1 MTRRLACAGGLYEM
15 FDFATRM
22 RPGQEAELGRRLA
35 QALRPTQQPNLWVLF
50 ASNTQVKEME
60 VKVQANPYGAHVA
73 WARINELLDANF
85 NFVFFDTPGTQ
96 TSNLLPLALS
106 TCTLAVLVAEPHSEY
121 TNVEMLTTAD
131 KCRQVKAVHNRALEV
146 ALVLNIILLGLY
158 IIEIII
164 KVISTLPNVRLYL
177 SDYGNVF
184 DLAVVLASL
193 VDIILASGG
202 GKSGLQALRVLRIVR
217 VFRTLRFVRR
227 SPRLMVMVQTMVA
240 SVPGIIAV
248 MGFLTLHIF
257 IFAILGNQFFS
268 ALKFG
273 TGLNRRNNFD
283 SPWDSMLTLFV
294 VVTGD
299 GLCSGGCS
307 CQACAVAA
315 ESAPAARRSSPS
327 DLDNWES
334 SRWTPHRSSWRQ
346 LGTWPT
352 CLLGSA

>member
-1 MTRRLACAGGLYEM
+1 M

-146 ALVLNIILLGLY
+146 ALVLNKVDGRTSAATAADMSRELAGRAAAALGGEVHELGALRL
-158 IIEIII
+158 
-164 KVISTLPNVRLYL
+164 STTALKKTEADAPLALMRSLPPGG
-177 SDYGNVF
+177 D
-184 DLAVVLASL
+184 AVLPE
-193 VDIILASGG
+193 ILAIGAT
-202 GKSGLQALRVLRIVR
+202 LLR
-217 VFRTLRFVRR
+217 
-227 SPRLMVMVQTMVA
+227 RLGA
-240 SVPGIIAV
+240 
-248 MGFLTLHIF
+248 
-257 IFAILGNQFFS
+257 
-268 ALKFG
+268 
-273 TGLNRRNNFD
+273 
-283 SPWDSMLTLFV
+283 
-294 VVTGD
+294 
-299 GLCSGGCS
+299 
-307 CQACAVAA
+307 
-315 ESAPAARRSSPS
+315 
-327 DLDNWES
+327 
-334 SRWTPHRSSWRQ
+334 
-346 LGTWPT
+346 
-352 CLLGSA
+352 